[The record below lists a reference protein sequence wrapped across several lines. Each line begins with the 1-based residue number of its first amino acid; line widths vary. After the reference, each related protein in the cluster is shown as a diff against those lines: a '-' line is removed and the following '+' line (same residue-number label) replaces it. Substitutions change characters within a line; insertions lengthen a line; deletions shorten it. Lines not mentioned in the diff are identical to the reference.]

1 MSEDRP
7 LDEWEGHPLEH
18 WSERWQLPRVVAW
31 DRTPST
37 NDVARRMALDGAAAG
52 TLVLSE
58 HQTEGRGR
66 LRRAW
71 SDEPGL
77 SLLLSFI
84 LRPAPLPGDGATS
97 PGAVPLRVG
106 MATVAAL
113 RAAAAVPAQLKWPND
128 VVVDG
133 RGKLAGILCEAVS
146 HGAAVVIIAG
156 IGINVG
162 QDTADWPPDLR
173 GRATSVAQ
181 LRGPGAADR
190 AAILGR
196 LAISLRPLFHASLTP
211 LSGEE
216 IGAFAALDA
225 LAGQNVIVTDP
236 VGPSGMAAG
245 IDSDGALLISTGDG
259 MRRVSAGTVRIAS
272 LSPSAYPGSP

>member
-1 MSEDRP
+1 
-7 LDEWEGHPLEH
+7 
-18 WSERWQLPRVVAW
+18 
-31 DRTPST
+31 
-37 NDVARRMALDGAAAG
+37 MALDGAAAG

-58 HQTEGRGR
+58 HQTAGRGR
-66 LRRAW
+66 MQRAW
-71 SDEPGL
+71 SDEPGR

-84 LRPAPLPGDGATS
+84 LRPEPVPGKGAES

-146 HGAAVVIIAG
+146 QDAAVVIIAG

-162 QDTADWPPDLR
+162 QDTGDWPPDLR
-173 GRATSVAQ
+173 GRATSVVQ

-190 AAILGR
+190 AVILGC
-196 LAISLRPLFHASLTP
+196 LARALQPLFHAPLTP
-211 LSGEE
+211 LSNEE

-236 VGPSGMAAG
+236 PGPNGTAAG
-245 IDSDGALLISTGDG
+245 IDSDGALLIRTGDG
-259 MRRVSAGTVRIAS
+259 VRRVSAGSVRRAS